1 MGYTPPSKRYELD
14 FTGTDYEGLEVVL
27 KGLSTGQFLSIQKLM
42 PKASTGDPEAA
53 EALISAY
60 QKAIIEWNVTDDEDK
75 PVEPTYEAVMEQD
88 LAMTLFVINGW
99 MTALAGIKTDLG
111 KGSTSG
117 LNSAVA
123 DLPTEAL

>member
-1 MGYTPPSKRYELD
+1 MGYTPPSKRYELT
-14 FTGTDYEGLEVVL
+14 FEETDYEGLEVTL
-27 KGLSTGQFLSIQKLM
+27 KGLSTGQFLAIQKLM
-42 PKASTGDPEAA
+42 PKAAQGDPEAA

-60 QKAIIEWNVTDDEDK
+60 QAAIVEWNVTDEMDEPLK
-75 PVEPTYEAVMEQD
+75 PTYEVVMEQD

-99 MTALAGIKTDLG
+99 MTALAGIKADLG
-111 KGSTSG
+111 KDSTSG